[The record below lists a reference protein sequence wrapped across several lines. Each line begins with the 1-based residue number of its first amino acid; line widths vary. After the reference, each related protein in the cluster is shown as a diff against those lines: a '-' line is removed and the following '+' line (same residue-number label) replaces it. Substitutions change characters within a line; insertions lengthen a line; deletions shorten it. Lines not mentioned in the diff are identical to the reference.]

1 MTDSITTPNAV
12 LYLATWLPAHL
23 HMQFSA
29 WCDDHHRE
37 QLVLPGFRRARR
49 FEWIAGGRDDDPP
62 KYLTMYDLDS
72 LATLDT
78 EAYVEH
84 TKSSGGLPDFLR
96 GHIRVQRRDCNLLAA
111 LPSFWWPPTPTPIL
125 NLFQLNDDELAVGL
139 QEYISKVTATS
150 ASPIPNFTLRVI
162 DSDDD
167 EPIVLVD
174 HDDATT
180 VLIDT
185 ITAASGSLRSSW
197 RCVFDEQSNGSEQA

>member
-1 MTDSITTPNAV
+1 MTESITTPSAV

-49 FEWIAGGRDDDPP
+49 FEWVSGGRDDDPP
-62 KYLTMYDLDS
+62 QYLTMYDLDS
-72 LATLDT
+72 LSALRTA
-78 EAYVEH
+78 AYIEH
-84 TKSSGGLPDFLR
+84 TNSSGGLPDFLR
-96 GHIRVQRRDCNLLAA
+96 GHIRVQRRDCNVLAA
-111 LPSFWWPPTPTPIL
+111 LPSSWWPPTQTPLL
-125 NLFQLNDDELAVGL
+125 NLFHLHDDELAVGL
-139 QEYISKVTATS
+139 QQHISMLTTTS
-150 ASPIPNFTLRVI
+150 VAPTPDFTLRVI

-174 HDDATT
+174 HGDVAT

-197 RCVFDEQSNGSEQA
+197 RCVFDEQPNGS

>member
-1 MTDSITTPNAV
+1 
-12 LYLATWLPAHL
+12 L
-23 HMQFSA
+23 HGQFST

-49 FEWIAGGRDDDPP
+49 FEWVSGGRDDDPP
-62 KYLTMYDLDS
+62 QYLTMYDLDS
-72 LATLDT
+72 LAALHT

-96 GHIRVQRRDCNLLAA
+96 GHIRVQRRDCNLIAA
-111 LPSFWWPPTPTPIL
+111 LPASWWPPTHTPLL

-139 QEYISKVTATS
+139 QEHISKFTATS
-150 ASPIPNFTLRVI
+150 AAPIPDFTLRII

-174 HDDATT
+174 HDDAATA
-180 VLIDT
+180 LIDT

-197 RCVFDEQSNGSEQA
+197 RCVFDEQSNRSE

>member
-1 MTDSITTPNAV
+1 MTSATTTPSAI
-12 LYLATWLPAHL
+12 LYLATWLPARL
-23 HMQFSA
+23 HVQFSA

-49 FEWIAGGRDDDPP
+49 FEWTAGGRDDDPP
-62 KYLTMYDLDS
+62 QYLTMYDLDS
-72 LATLDT
+72 LAALHT
-78 EAYVEH
+78 EAYIEH
-84 TKSSGGLPDFLR
+84 TNSSGGLPDFLR
-96 GHIRVQRRDCNLLAA
+96 GHIRVQRRDCNVLAA
-111 LPSFWWPPTPTPIL
+111 LPNSWWPPTQTPLL

-139 QEYISKVTATS
+139 QGHISMLTATS
-150 ASPIPNFTLRVI
+150 AAPIPDFTLRVI

-174 HDDATT
+174 HGDAAT

-197 RCVFDEQSNGSEQA
+197 QCVFDEQPNGS

>member
-1 MTDSITTPNAV
+1 MTESITTPNAV
-12 LYLATWLPAHL
+12 LYLATWLPARL
-23 HMQFSA
+23 HGQFSA

-49 FEWIAGGRDDDPP
+49 FEWVSGGRDDDPP
-62 KYLTMYDLDS
+62 QYLTMYDLDS
-72 LATLDT
+72 LAALHI
-78 EAYVEH
+78 EEYVEH

-96 GHIRVQRRDCNLLAA
+96 GHIRVQRRDCNMIAA
-111 LPSFWWPPTPTPIL
+111 LPDSWWPPTHTPLL

-139 QEYISKVTATS
+139 QEHISKFTATS
-150 ASPIPNFTLRVI
+150 AAPIPDFTLRII

-174 HDDATT
+174 HDDAATI
-180 VLIDT
+180 LIDT

-197 RCVFDEQSNGSEQA
+197 RCVFDEQPNGS

>member
-23 HMQFSA
+23 HMQFST
-29 WCDDHHRE
+29 WCDDHHLE

-62 KYLTMYDLDS
+62 QYLTMYDLDS
-72 LATLDT
+72 LAALDT

-84 TKSSGGLPDFLR
+84 SKSSGGLPDFLR
-96 GHIRVQRRDCNLLAA
+96 GHLRVQRRDCNLLAA
-111 LPSFWWPPTPTPIL
+111 LPRSWWPPTHTPIL

-139 QEYISKVTATS
+139 QEYISKVTATP
-150 ASPIPNFTLRVI
+150 AAPIPNFTLRVI

-197 RCVFDEQSNGSEQA
+197 RCVFDEHSHGSEQA